1 MRLALPLILLTFAG
15 TLSCNTALAVSI
27 KSFSPQGQ
35 VQKVRQV
42 RVAFSEAMVRFGDP
56 KAPTPFDI
64 ACSAAGNGRWA
75 NDKDWVYD
83 FEADLGPGQSCSFT
97 AKADLKSVAG
107 SALEGTRRY
116 QFQTGGPIV
125 SSILPSNGSTIDPQQ
140 AFILQPNGPVLDDSL
155 LKNMYCEI
163 QGVHDRVPVKLLAGK
178 EKDELLAKY
187 VFGPGRA
194 WAKVV
199 QCQQKIAYGNELV
212 LVWGKGISTPNKMV
226 TTEVQKFTFS
236 VRTPLTASF
245 TCERENA
252 DAACSPLGTWE
263 VRFSHPI
270 SSKLA
275 EKIVLRTSEG
285 KRKPDLSNNDEKE
298 DITSVRFKPPFPGP
312 AEHTIELPDNV
323 VDNDGSALS
332 NSKEFPLKVK
342 STGLPALAKFA
353 TSPFGILELDADPA
367 MPLTVRNI
375 EANIGGKQITA
386 QTSPGKL
393 AKVKVLQDGDIIK
406 WMAKLRQYHETSL
419 LRGKVNVETRRLSLL
434 NKHPGT
440 EKINLPP
447 GDGKPR
453 QFEVLGIPFKEPGF
467 YVMEVESQMLGESLF
482 GQKAPMYVR
491 SSALVTNL
499 SVHMKLGRENSMVWV
514 TSLDKAKPV
523 LDANVQVSDCAG
535 KLLWQGKTGKD
546 GIAMLPVLPPAC
558 PYTDLKDGEAIN
570 DYFVSAR
577 KQDDKG
583 RNDMAFALSSWN
595 RGLESYRFN
604 LPTEHQSEATVRAH
618 TVFDRSLFRAGET
631 VSMKH
636 MIRGQSMHGFTYLK
650 PENLPTRMR
659 VVHQGSGQEYQQAI
673 NWRERRAAENV
684 FKLPKEAKL
693 GVYDVFLDKGQL
705 TDAVAAA
712 DTTERYDSE
721 GYGIE
726 GQRTGS
732 FRVEEIRLP
741 LLQGKIVPP
750 STALVMPKE
759 IPLNLQ
765 LNYLNGGGAN
775 GMQVQ
780 VTSLLRNRSVSFTA
794 YNDFSFSPEAE
805 SEGEEDKNTI
815 IANKQ
820 ATVLDKNGAGKTVI
834 KNIPAITKPQ
844 EILTEMT
851 YADPNGEI
859 QTVSSRTA
867 IWPANLV
874 VGLAASS
881 WVSVKNKLVLR
892 GVALGLDGKAM
903 PDVSLDIVGKLKK
916 TISHRK
922 RMVGGFY
929 SYENENADKD
939 LGTLCSSK
947 TDKLGFIRCEVN
959 LKEAGN
965 IELQIKGKDSNGNL
979 AHAYSSVWTTQ
990 RDELWFEGENQ
1001 DKIDILPEKTHYKTG
1016 ENAIFQVRMPFRYA
1030 TALVAVEREGIIA
1043 TQVVEIS
1050 GTDPTISVP
1059 MKAGY
1064 GPNVY
1069 VSVLAIRGRM
1079 RDVPWYSFFT
1089 WGWKEPI
1096 NWWHEFRT
1104 YEEPTALVDLAK
1116 PAFKFGI
1123 AEIKIDDASHQL
1135 AVSVKTDKTSYPIRG
1150 TARVDVQ
1157 VLLPNGAPAANAE
1170 IALAVVDEALLELQD
1185 NLSWKVLEAMIQRR
1199 SYGIETATAQMQV
1212 IGKRHYGRKAV
1223 PAGGGGGKAA
1233 TRELFDT
1240 LLLWQ
1245 PMIKLD
1251 AKGRA
1256 TINVPLNDAL
1266 TSFRVVAV
1274 AESGV
1279 DRFGMGS
1286 TNLQTTQDL
1295 QIISGLP
1302 PMVREGDQFDA
1313 MLTLRNTTKQAMK
1326 VQVSAKNGVDQSLAP
1341 QTLAIAAD
1349 SAAQV
1354 RWAINVPTN
1363 ASEQGQLQWE
1373 FNAIDQAGSARD
1385 AIKLVQKVV
1394 PAVPITVQQATLLQ
1408 LDKAQAMK
1416 LAQPVDSLP
1425 GRGGVTLNFSSQLAG
1440 QLSGNQAGFNNSPL
1454 TAPRTSTGLR
1464 RYFEAYPF
1472 SCLEQ
1477 KTSVAVGLR
1486 DEQRWQKVIADL
1498 PTHMD
1503 NDGLVYY
1510 FPLSSDG
1517 KSRGSDI
1524 LTAYLLSITHE
1535 AGFVIP
1541 QASKSKMLSGLAAF
1555 VQGKI
1560 TREFWSPRKDLD
1572 VRKLAALEA
1581 LARHGEARPE
1591 MLDSINIVPNQWPTA
1606 AVLNWYSTLQRM
1618 HAWPEREKRLQAA
1631 EQILRARMNF
1641 QGTRMGFSTEAD
1653 DYWWWLMDSADANA
1667 VRMSLLTMDQAAWRE
1682 DAPRIMLGII
1692 ARQNRGAWS
1701 STVSNAWASLAL
1713 AKFSNQ
1719 FEAEKVQG
1727 ASRAQTA
1734 GNSQSVV
1741 WAEKPNETLRLP
1753 WPAPSDPTLQ
1763 LSHEGKGK
1771 PWVTVQ
1777 STAAIALTKPFS
1789 SGYTIKKS
1797 IEMVEQKQAG
1807 QYSVGDIVRVKLDIN
1822 AQADMSWVVLTDPLP
1837 GGATLLGSGLGR
1849 DSAIAT
1855 QGETKGGSA
1864 WLAFEERSFEAFRS
1878 YYEYVPKGV
1887 FSTSYTIRLNNAG
1900 QFNLPQTRV
1909 EAMYAPEMFGES
1921 PNAKVQVK

>member
-1 MRLALPLILLTFAG
+1 MRLALPLIFFAFASSQLG
-15 TLSCNTALAVSI
+15 NTAIAANI
-27 KSFSPQGQ
+27 KTFSPQGQ
-35 VQKVRQV
+35 LQKVRQV
-42 RVAFSEAMVRFGDP
+42 RAGFSEAMVRFGDP
-56 KAPTPFDI
+56 KAPAPFDI
-64 ACSAAGNGRWA
+64 ACSAAGSGRWA
-75 NDKDWVYD
+75 DDKNWVFD

-97 AKADLKSVAG
+97 AKSDLKSVTG
-107 SALEGTRRY
+107 SAIEGTRRF
-116 QFQTGGPIV
+116 QFQTGGPAI
-125 SSILPSNGSTIDPQQ
+125 STIQPYKGSKIDPQQ
-140 AFILQPNGPVLDDSL
+140 AFILQPNGPVLEESL

-163 QGVHDRVPVKLLAGK
+163 QGIHERVPVKLVTGK
-178 EKDELLAKY
+178 DKDELIAKHVY
-187 VFGPGRA
+187 GVGKE

-199 QCQQKIAYGNELV
+199 QCQQKIAYGSKLA
-212 LVWGKGISTPNKMV
+212 LVWGKGISTPNKML
-226 TTEVQKFTFS
+226 TTEIQKFDYS
-236 VRTPLTASF
+236 VRGPLVASF
-245 TCERENA
+245 SCERENA

-270 SSKLA
+270 SRKLA
-275 EKIVLRTSEG
+275 EKVLLRTSEG
-285 KRKPDLSNNDEKE
+285 KRKPDLTGNGAKD
-298 DITSVRFKPPFPGP
+298 DITTASFKPPFPGP
-312 AEHTIELPDNV
+312 AEHSIELPDNI
-323 VDNDGSALS
+323 VDNDGGELS
-332 NSKEFPLKVK
+332 NGKDFPLKIK
-342 STGLPALAKFA
+342 STGLPPLAKFA
-353 TSPFGILELDADPA
+353 TSPFGILELNADPA

-375 EANIGGKQITA
+375 EANVDGKQLTA
-386 QTSPGKL
+386 HASPGKL
-393 AKVKVLQDGDIIK
+393 AKVKVLQDTDIIK
-406 WMAKLRQYHETSL
+406 WMAKLQQYHESTVQQ
-419 LRGKVNVETRRLSLL
+419 GKAQVETRRLSLL

-447 GDGKPR
+447 SEGKPR

-467 YVMEVESQMLGESLF
+467 YVMEVESRLLGESLF
-482 GQKAPMYVR
+482 GEKAPMYVR

-514 TSLDKAKPV
+514 TTLDKAKPV
-523 LDANVQVSDCAG
+523 LDASVQVSDCSG
-535 KLLWQGKTGKD
+535 MLLWQGKTGKD

-558 PYTDLKDGEAIN
+558 PYDDRKAGEYIN

-583 RNDMAFALSSWN
+583 RNDMAFALSGWN

-604 LPTEHQSEATVRAH
+604 LPTEHQRHSTLRAH

-636 MIRGQSMHGFTYLK
+636 MIRAETMSGFAYLK
-650 PENLPTRMR
+650 PEQLPTRMR
-659 VVHQGSGQEYQQAI
+659 IVHQGSGQEYQQAL

-693 GVYDVFLDKGQL
+693 GVYDVYLDKG
-705 TDAVAAA
+705 AVKEESTGAEA
-712 DTTERYDSE
+712 TTGSE
-721 GYGIE
+721 SYSDYVDVHN
-726 GQRTGS
+726 TGS

-741 LLQGKIVPP
+741 ILQGKIVPP
-750 STALVMPKE
+750 SAPLVVAKE
-759 IPLNLQ
+759 LPLNLQ
-765 LNYLNGGGAN
+765 LSYLNGGGAN

-780 VTSLLRNRSVSFTA
+780 ITSFLRNRSVSFTS
-794 YNDFSFSPEAE
+794 YDDFSFRPHAE
-805 SEGEEDKNTI
+805 SEGEEDKNII

-834 KNIPAITKPQ
+834 KNIPAITAPQ

-859 QTVSSRTA
+859 QTVSSKTA

-874 VGLAASS
+874 VGLAASN

-903 PDVSLDIVGKLKK
+903 PGVSLDIVGKLKE

-929 SYENENADKD
+929 SYEHENADKD

-947 TDKLGFIRCEVN
+947 TDKLGFIRCEVDI
-959 LKEAGN
+959 KQAGN
-965 IELQIKGKDSNGNL
+965 IELHIKGKDNSGNL
-979 AHAYSSVWTTQ
+979 AQAYSSVWVTQ
-990 RDELWFEGENQ
+990 RDEIWFDGENQ
-1001 DKIDILPEKTHYKTG
+1001 DKIDVLPEKTRYKAG

-1116 PAFKFGI
+1116 PAYKFGI
-1123 AEIKIDDASHQL
+1123 AEIKIDDTAHQL
-1135 AVSVKTDKTSYPIRG
+1135 AVTVKTDKTSYPIRG

-1157 VLLPNGAPAANAE
+1157 VLLPNGNPAANAE
-1170 IALAVVDEALLELQD
+1170 VALAVVDEALLELQN

-1212 IGKRHYGRKAV
+1212 VGKRHYGRKAV
-1223 PAGGGGGKAA
+1223 PAGGGGGKSA

-1251 AKGRA
+1251 AQGRA

-1274 AESGV
+1274 AESGA
-1279 DRFGMGS
+1279 DRFGTGS

-1302 PMVREGDQFDA
+1302 PLVREGDQFEA
-1313 MLTLRNTTKQAMK
+1313 MLTLRNTTKRPMN
-1326 VQVSAKNGVDQSLAP
+1326 VQLSAKNNLDESLPP

-1349 SAAQV
+1349 GAAQA
-1354 RWAINVPTN
+1354 RWLINVPAN
-1363 ASEQGQLQWE
+1363 ASEMGQLQWE
-1373 FNAIDQAGSARD
+1373 INAVDQAGGVRD
-1385 AIKLVQKVV
+1385 AIKVTQKVV
-1394 PAVPITVQQATLLQ
+1394 AAVPITVQQATLLQ
-1408 LDKAQAMK
+1408 LDKAQAIK
-1416 LAQPVDSLP
+1416 LAQPLDSLP
-1425 GRGGVTLNFSSQLAG
+1425 GKGGVTLNFSSQLSG
-1440 QLSGNQAGFNNSPL
+1440 QISGQQASFNNSAR
-1454 TAPRTSTGLR
+1454 TAPLTSTGLR
-1464 RYFEAYPF
+1464 RYFETYPF

-1477 KTSVAVGLR
+1477 KTSKAVGLR
-1486 DEQRWQKVIADL
+1486 DEQLWQKIVADL

-1503 NDGLVYY
+1503 GDGLVYF
-1510 FPLSSDG
+1510 FPLSSEG
-1517 KSRGSDI
+1517 KARGSDI
-1524 LTAYLLSITHE
+1524 LTSYVLAITHE

-1541 QASKSKMLSGLAAF
+1541 QAAKSKMLSGLAAF

-1572 VRKLAALEA
+1572 IRKLAALEA

-1591 MLDSINIVPNQWPTA
+1591 MLDSINLNPNQWPTA
-1606 AVLNWYSTLQRM
+1606 AVLNWYSILQRM
-1618 HAWPEREKRLQAA
+1618 HAWPEREKRLKEA

-1653 DYWWWLMDSADANA
+1653 DYWWWLMDSGDANA
-1667 VRMSLLTMDQAAWRE
+1667 IRLSLLTMEQAAWRD

-1692 ARQNRGAWS
+1692 ARQSRGVWS
-1701 STVSNAWASLAL
+1701 STVGNAWAVLAL

-1727 ASRAQTA
+1727 TSRAQTA
-1734 GNSQSVV
+1734 GASQSVV
-1741 WAEKPNETLRLP
+1741 WAEKVSETVRLP
-1753 WPAPSDPTLQ
+1753 WPAPSDATLQ
-1763 LSHEGKGK
+1763 LTHEGKGK

-1797 IEMVEQKQAG
+1797 IEMVEQKQVG
-1807 QYSVGDIVRVKLDIN
+1807 QYSVGDIVRVKLEIN
-1822 AQADMSWVVLTDPLP
+1822 AQSDMSWVVLTDPLP

-1849 DSAIAT
+1849 DSAIAA
-1855 QGETKGGSA
+1855 QGEEKGGAA

-1887 FSTSYTIRLNNAG
+1887 FSTSYTIRLNNVG

-1921 PNAKVQVK
+1921 PNAKIQVK